1 MEWSIKC
8 KIVVTY
14 LEVDPLCLYS
24 RTKLTFFKPC
34 CNTAGHT
41 CNLLLLVCPGY
52 YYCFTHFSILISY
65 WDDYVQINPQEVIR
79 DRRGA
84 SLFSKSTFLFGHL
97 LENNI
102 KRKLL
107 FTVPLRLNPSSESKL
122 RLQYRRSIRTS
133 QDPFK
138 R

>member
-1 MEWSIKC
+1 MFIFKN
-8 KIVVTY
+8 KTH
-14 LEVDPLCLYS
+14 
-24 RTKLTFFKPC
+24 FFKPC
-34 CNTAGHT
+34 CNSAGHT

-52 YYCFTHFSILISY
+52 YYCFTHFSILISC

-79 DRRGA
+79 DLHGA
-84 SLFSKSTFLFGHL
+84 PLFSKSTFLFGHL

-102 KRKLL
+102 KENCCLR
-107 FTVPLRLNPSSESKL
+107 FPLRLSPSSESKL